1 MPVAL
6 VTIPFSHYCEKAR
19 WALDRA
25 QIRHE
30 ERPWLPLLHT
40 LPAMRAGGGRRSTTP
55 VLVTPHG
62 SIQDSTEILRWVDR
76 QLAEPDRLFP
86 DGSSRAEVE
95 RLEERFD
102 VALGPAARRWGYFHL
117 LDDRER
123 LLRMM
128 SIGVPAWQT
137 AAFRAGLP
145 AIRPLMKRGLG
156 VTPEKSARALARVE
170 EVFAEVGARLA
181 DGRRY
186 LTGDRFTAADLA
198 FAALA
203 TPVTFPPEHE
213 RHFPSLADVPPAARL
228 AVDRLL
234 DTPAGRFA
242 LRLYREERAT
252 TVKR

>member
-6 VTIPFSHYCEKAR
+6 ITIPFSHFCEKAR

-25 QIRHE
+25 QIRHT
-30 ERPWLPLLHT
+30 ERPWLPLLHV
-40 LPAMRAGGGRRSTTP
+40 PAAMRAGAGKRSTP
-55 VLVTPHG
+55 ILVTPHG
-62 SIQDSTEILRWVDR
+62 SVQDSTEILRWVDR

-86 DGSSRAEVE
+86 EGDTRAEVE

-102 VALGPAARRWGYFHL
+102 QTLGPSARRWGYSHL

-123 LLRMM
+123 LLAMM

-137 AAFRAGLP
+137 ATFRAGLP
-145 AIRPLMKRGLG
+145 AIRALMKRGMG
-156 VTPEKSARALARVE
+156 ITPEKSARSLSRVE
-170 EVFAEVGARLA
+170 EVFGEVSALLA

-203 TPVTFPPEHE
+203 TPVLFPAEHE
-213 RHFPSLADVPPAARL
+213 RFFPSLADVPPAARPH
-228 AVDRLL
+228 VDQLR
-234 DTPAGRFA
+234 DTPAGRFG
-242 LRLYREERAT
+242 LRLYREERAK
-252 TVKR
+252 TVAR

>member
-25 QIRHE
+25 QIRHA
-30 ERPWLPLLHT
+30 ERPWLPLLHVA
-40 LPAMRAGGGRRSTTP
+40 PAMRAGRGGRSTP

-62 SIQDSTEILRWVDR
+62 AIQDSTEILRWVDG

-86 DGSSRAEVE
+86 EGDARAEVE

-102 VALGPAARRWGYFHL
+102 HTLGPATRRWGYFYL

-145 AIRPLMKRGLG
+145 AIRALMRRGLG
-156 VTPEKSARALARVE
+156 VTPEKTARSLARID
-170 EVFAEVGARLA
+170 EVFGEVGALLG

-186 LTGDRFTAADLA
+186 LTGERFTAADLT

-203 TPVTFPPEHE
+203 TPVLFPAEHE
-213 RHFPSLADVPPAARL
+213 RYFPSLADVPPAARPT
-228 AVDRLL
+228 VDRLR
-234 DTPAGRFA
+234 DTPAGRHA
-242 LRLYREERAT
+242 LRLYREERAA